1 VNSTHTI
8 YHLARADLL
17 ERIRRYSFL
26 VMLGAAVF
34 LGSQIAVN
42 NLGMQLD
49 EYRGEINSAWVGSL
63 MSLMGTFF
71 IGWFGFYLVK
81 GSIAHDRKT
90 GVGQIMAATP
100 LTRFQYLFGK
110 WGSHFAVLTILN
122 LILVITGIGILL
134 LAGENTQFNL
144 FTMLAPF
151 FFITLPT
158 MALIAAVAVLFES
171 IRFLSG
177 GFGNVVYFFLFVI
190 ASDSLD
196 KSRLAFGFDPTGMG
210 IFRRSLWA
218 AAEAAYPQ
226 FNGGFVIDIQSRLEP
241 VQYIFPWSGVDWTL
255 ALVLQRFGL
264 IGIAL
269 LLMVVAGK
277 FFDRF
282 EIPDY
287 KRSRAWRKR
296 KAIPT
301 PVRKPDPAVS
311 NITPVQLTPLQPAA
325 KRFIFINL
333 LDAELKNLLSGPRWW
348 WFAVALVL
356 VLAGGVFPPAFTRA
370 TLLPLAWVWPI
381 SVWSNMGN
389 REIKHNVQ
397 QLAFSSAF
405 PLWRQLPAQWLAG
418 FMITFG
424 IGFGAFLGMS
434 MGGDMQGL
442 AAFLSAAIFI
452 PSLALASGV
461 WSASNKLFEVLY
473 IFIWYFGPINHLL
486 GLDYIG
492 TQGSGRP
499 AFFALLSGLLIALA
513 IFGRKRQIS
522 S

>member
-1 VNSTHTI
+1 MNSTHII

-26 VMLGAAVF
+26 IMLGAAVF
-34 LGSQIAVN
+34 LGSQVAVN

-49 EYRGEINSAWVGSL
+49 EYRGVINSAWVGSL

-81 GSIAHDRKT
+81 GSITHDRKT

-100 LTRFQYLFGK
+100 LTRVLYMFGK
-110 WGSHFAVLTILN
+110 WASNFAVLTILN
-122 LILVITGIGILL
+122 VILVITGIGIQL

-144 FTMLAPF
+144 FTLLTPF
-151 FFITLPT
+151 IFITLPT
-158 MALIAAVAVLFES
+158 MTLIAATAILFES

-177 GFGNVVYFFLFVI
+177 GFGNVVYFFLFVF

-196 KSRLAFGFDPTGMG
+196 KSQLAFGFDPTGIG

-218 AAEAAYPQ
+218 AAEVAYPH

-241 VQYIFPWSGVDWTL
+241 VKYIFHWSGVDWTFDL
-255 ALVLQRFGL
+255 ILQRFGL

-269 LLMVVAGK
+269 LLMVIASI

-282 EIPDY
+282 ELSDY
-287 KRSRAWRKR
+287 KRSRIWRNR

-301 PVRKPDPAVS
+301 PVRKSNPAVS
-311 NITPVQLTPLQPAA
+311 NITPVQLTPMQPSA
-325 KRFIFINL
+325 KRFNFINI
-333 LDAELKNLLSGPRWW
+333 LDAELKLLLNGPRWW
-348 WFAVALVL
+348 WFAVALAL
-356 VLAGGVFPPAFTRA
+356 VLASGVAPPTFTRA
-370 TLLPLAWVWPI
+370 FLLPLAWVWPI

-424 IGFGAFLGMS
+424 MGFGAFLSMS

-442 AAFLSAAIFI
+442 LAFLSAAIFI
-452 PSLALASGV
+452 PSLALASGI
-461 WSASNKLFEVLY
+461 WSGSNKLFEVLY

-492 TQGSGRP
+492 TQGNGRP
-499 AFFALLSGLLIALA
+499 EFFALLSGLLIALA
-513 IFGRKRQIS
+513 IFGRTRQIS